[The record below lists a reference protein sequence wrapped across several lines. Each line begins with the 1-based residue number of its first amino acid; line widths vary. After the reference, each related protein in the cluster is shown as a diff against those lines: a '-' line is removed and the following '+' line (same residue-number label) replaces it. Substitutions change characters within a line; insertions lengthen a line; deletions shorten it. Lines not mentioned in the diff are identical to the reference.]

1 MFKLEA
7 SQIIA
12 FDSPD
17 HLVPHGTAN
26 DNSKNKQFNK
36 FTYDYFNG
44 PVRFIDIGCSG
55 GGLVED
61 FVNDG
66 QLAIGLEGS
75 DYSQVYKRAAWATIP
90 NNLFTCDVSKPY
102 QVYYRWGENGKDE
115 PFLANVISAWEVME
129 HFKPGDVP
137 CVIEQIRKHLEV
149 GGLFIASIS
158 LSAQNNE
165 IWHQCVRNREWWNEQ
180 FSGFKFRQDL
190 VDKLN
195 EMSAWVRTPEYGVV
209 FQKCN

>member
-36 FTYDYFNG
+36 FVYDYFNG
-44 PVRFIDIGCSG
+44 SILRQAIRFIDIGCSG

-66 QLAIGLEGS
+66 HIAIGLEGS
-75 DYSQVYKRAAWATIP
+75 DYSQVHKRAAWATIP
-90 NNLFTCDVSKPY
+90 NNLFTCDVSKLY
-102 QVYYRWGENGKDE
+102 QVYYNDE
-115 PFLANVISAWEVME
+115 PFLADVISAWEVME
-129 HFKPGDVP
+129 HFKPEDVP
-137 CVIEQIRKHLEV
+137 CVIEQISKHLKV

-165 IWHQCVRNREWWNEQ
+165 IWHQCVRDREWWNSQ
-180 FSGFKFRQDL
+180 FTGFQFRQDL
-190 VDKLN
+190 VNKLN
-195 EMSAWVRTPEYGVV
+195 EMNGWVRTPEYGVV